1 MKKNTQS
8 QEKFTF
14 RSCPSV
20 SFARSLAKT
29 IARYSIFA
37 YGQCVRFGEPK
48 RARRTPALEDVR
60 SCVVQPAGFRTNV
73 KHADLQGP
81 TG

>member
-8 QEKFTF
+8 QEKITF

-48 RARRTPALEDVR
+48 RARRTPPLE
-60 SCVVQPAGFRTNV
+60 VVWCSRLGSGPNV